1 MKKYKITCPLGE
13 WEDRVTV
20 DRGMAT
26 YLLDGEEPVAALG
39 DTGVEYKVAI
49 GDQTI
54 TLDYSQMSN
63 LITLVKIL
71 SMGGKASLMENHIT
85 ELGETVILK
94 I

>member
-13 WEDRVTV
+13 WEDKVTV

-26 YLLDGEEPVAALG
+26 YLLNGERPVAAVG
-39 DTGVEYKVAI
+39 DTGNEYNVVI
-49 GDQTI
+49 GDQSI

-63 LITLVKIL
+63 LITLVKTLNIE
-71 SMGGKASLMENHIT
+71 GKAGLMENYIT
-85 ELGETVILK
+85 ELGETVVLK